1 MSYNVREK
9 WDEDRIGE
17 FYSHITVSRDDVEKY
32 EIVDFPIEER
42 FFKLPVE
49 GFLDVEGLFPRPAQ
63 IPVINALNDPK
74 YRFVV
79 APLARRSGKSF
90 ISFNLAFL
98 KSMEPG
104 CKILLVAPNYSLASV
119 GWYQINE
126 LTDRYQID
134 TTKRNSKDKEI
145 FFSNGSMIKI
155 ASISQISSAV
165 GRSYKLVIWDEYALH
180 ENNDEARD
188 AFMVAIRPCL
198 DSIDS
203 KCVFISTPRGKTFYH
218 ELYQRGFSDKFPNW
232 CSVHSTCYAN
242 PDMGQEDIAEA
253 KIANTPQSFNQE
265 YMASFE
271 SAAGTVFTEFSND
284 NISDLSGM
292 EFPEKRF
299 ETIFGLD
306 PGYKDPNAFCVIK
319 YDMQDDL
326 FYIVDG
332 FVEGGITTNL
342 LAEKIL
348 SMDSKWGPMDY
359 MVVDSASAQL
369 RQDLAVNFDLPSIAS
384 KKDIYANIEY
394 LHVLIQQKKL
404 IVDSSLTE
412 IILAFQ
418 NYSWRTDNSVLGN
431 KPRFIHD
438 EHSHPIDAIKYAI
451 YLIAR

>member
-1 MSYNVREK
+1 MYNVREK
-9 WDEDRIGE
+9 WDEERISE

-32 EIVDFPIEER
+32 EIVSFPVEER

-98 KSMEPG
+98 KVLEPNS
-104 CKILLVAPNYSLASV
+104 KVLLVAPSYSLANI
-119 GWYQINE
+119 GWSQLIE
-126 LTDRYQID
+126 LTDRYAVD
-134 TTKRNSKDKEI
+134 TTKQNSKDKEI
-145 FFSNGSMIKI
+145 HYANGSMIKI
-155 ASISQISSAV
+155 GSISQISACV
-165 GRSYKLVIWDEYALH
+165 GRSYDLVVFDEYNLH
-180 ENNDEARD
+180 ENDQEAKD

-198 DSIDS
+198 DKNGS
-203 KCVFISTPRGKTFYH
+203 KCIFISTPRGKTFYY
-218 ELYQRGFSDKFPNW
+218 ELYLRGFSNDFPGW
-232 CSVHSTCYAN
+232 CSIHSTCYAN
-242 PDMGQEDIAEA
+242 PDMSPDDIAEA
-253 KIANTPQSFNQE
+253 KKANTPQSFNQE

-271 SAAGTVFTEFSND
+271 SAAGTVFTEFDED
-284 NISDLSGM
+284 NLADLSGM

-319 YDMQDDL
+319 YDMIDDK
-326 FYIVDG
+326 FYLVDG
-332 FVEGGITTNL
+332 FLEGGITTNI

-348 SMDSKWGPMDY
+348 AKDKLWGPMDY

-384 KKDIYANIEY
+384 KKDQLANIENM
-394 LHVLIQQKKL
+394 HVLIQQKKL
-404 IVDSSLTE
+404 IVDKSLE
-412 IILAFQ
+412 EMILAFH
-418 NYSWRTDNSVLGN
+418 NYSWKSDNGITGN
-431 KPRFIHD
+431 KPRFVHD
-438 EHSHPIDAIKYAI
+438 IHSHYIDCIKYAL
-451 YLIAR
+451 YLVSR